1 MNVDQNLRAAFIEQ
15 VEKDIRR
22 QLSEKPK
29 RLEHSLRVA
38 QTAAD
43 LARTYGVSEFDARVA
58 GLLHDYAK
66 AYGAKEQMRRAE
78 KIGLDFGC
86 DLSLVAPILHG
97 PIAAHELASLY
108 PELDEGVLSAIEH
121 HTVPS
126 DCMTPLDMVVYIADG
141 IEPGR
146 PSTDRIDAQRASV
159 GLVSLDDLFFACFA
173 GSIAYVI
180 DTGRFLWP
188 GTVETYNR
196 YVLNRT
202 R

>member
-1 MNVDQNLRAAFIEQ
+1 MGKGKKDREAFIAR
-15 VEKDIRR
+15 IRDDVSR
-22 QLSEKPK
+22 QLSSKPR

-38 QTAAD
+38 DTAVE
-43 LARTYGVSEFDARVA
+43 LARTYGVDPFEARVA

-66 AYGAKEQMRRAE
+66 AYSADAQIE
-78 KIGLDFGC
+78 KAREIGLDFGC
-86 DLSLVAPILHG
+86 DLELVASILHG
-97 PIAAHELASLY
+97 PIAAFELEDIY
-108 PELDEGVLSAIEH
+108 PELTPGILSAIEH

-126 DCMTPLDMVVYIADG
+126 DHMSPLDMVVYIADG

-146 PSTDRIDAQRASV
+146 PSNERIDAQRASV
-159 GLVSLDDLFFACFA
+159 GKVPLDELFFDCFA

-196 YVLNRT
+196 YVLNRK